1 MVSTADP
8 LSVTPAALRV
18 RRLGEPGILS
28 PMAGLVQGRMSS
40 PHYVHESDRVLLDDT
55 IEGAVARLCAVADL
69 PALEP
74 GGPREY
80 IYFDPSRTRA
90 AIVTCGGLCPGLN
103 NVIRGLVLELADN
116 YGVTEVLGFRDG
128 FRGLAGDVEPVR
140 LTHDVVAG
148 IHNRGGT
155 ILGTSR
161 GSQDPA
167 LMVDTLERLGVSLLF
182 VIGGD
187 GTLRGA
193 AKIADEAERRGLV
206 LSVIGVPK
214 TIDNDIPYLDQS
226 FGFQTAF
233 TRATDSIKSA
243 HTEASSTPHGVGLVK
258 VMGRHSGFIACYAA
272 LASHDADFVLIPEV
286 PFFLDG
292 PDGFLARLRDRV
304 RRQGHAVVVVAE
316 GAGQELLESDGAVD
330 ASGNAR
336 LADVG
341 ALLRGA
347 ITEGF
352 ASAGEELSL
361 RYVDPGYAI
370 RSVPANGWDAVY
382 CLRLAQAAVH
392 AAMAGRTAMVVGRW
406 HGRFVHL
413 PIPVATG
420 SRNQVDPDGDLW
432 ISVLEATG
440 QPLRLLLRGGRLRGD
455 RVQGEHV
462 GVETEAGDDPAR
474 GRGDHRV
481 VAESLAGG
489 DVGDVHLDERRGAHL
504 HRVHERVGVVGEGAG
519 VQDDRRAAVA
529 GLVHPGH

>member
-1 MVSTADP
+1 VHISRGLNLASTADP
-8 LSVTPAALRV
+8 LSITPADLYV
-18 RRLGEPGILS
+18 RRLGEPAVVS
-28 PMAGLVQGRMSS
+28 PMAGLVQGRVSS

-55 IEGAVARLCAVADL
+55 LDGAEARLCDVSEL
-69 PALEP
+69 PSLEP

-80 IYFDPSRTRA
+80 IYFDPSVTRA

-116 YGVTEVLGFRDG
+116 YGVTDVLGFRDG
-128 FRGLAGDVEPVR
+128 FRGMVGDAEPVR
-140 LTHDVVAG
+140 LSREVVAG

-161 GSQDPA
+161 GGQDPA
-167 LMVDTLERLGVSLLF
+167 LMVATLERLGVSLLF

-193 AKIADEAERRGLV
+193 AKIADEAGRCGLA

-214 TIDNDIPYLDQS
+214 TIDNDIPFLDQS

-233 TRATDSIKSA
+233 TRATESIKSA
-243 HTEASSTPHGVGLVK
+243 HTEASSTPNGVGLVK
-258 VMGRHSGFIACYAA
+258 LMGRHSGFIACYAA
-272 LASHDADFVLIPEV
+272 LASHDVDFVLIPEV
-286 PFFLDG
+286 PFGFDG
-292 PDGFLARLRDRV
+292 PGGFTARLRERV
-304 RRQGHAVVVVAE
+304 RRQGHAVIVAAE
-316 GAGQELLESDGAVD
+316 GAGQDLLDYDGAVD

-341 ALLRGA
+341 ALLRRV
-347 ITEGF
+347 ITDGF

-406 HGRFVHL
+406 HGRFVHI

-420 SRNQVDPDGDLW
+420 GRNQVDPNGDLW
-432 ISVLEATG
+432 MSVLEATG
-440 QPLRLLLRGGRLRGD
+440 QP
-455 RVQGEHV
+455 
-462 GVETEAGDDPAR
+462 AR
-474 GRGDHRV
+474 F
-481 VAESLAGG
+481 S
-489 DVGDVHLDERRGAHL
+489 
-504 HRVHERVGVVGEGAG
+504 
-519 VQDDRRAAVA
+519 
-529 GLVHPGH
+529 

>member
-8 LSVTPAALRV
+8 LSITAADLRI
-18 RRLGEPGILS
+18 RRLGRAAIVS
-28 PMAGLVQGRMSS
+28 PMAGLVQGRASS
-40 PHYVHESDRVLLDDT
+40 PHYVHEADRVLLDDT
-55 IEGAVARLCAVADL
+55 LVGAAARLCGVAEL
-69 PALEP
+69 PSLEP

-80 IYFDPSRTRA
+80 IYFEPSTTRA

-116 YGVTEVLGFRDG
+116 YGVTDVLGFRDG
-128 FRGLAGDVEPVR
+128 FRGLVGDTEPVR
-140 LTHDVVAG
+140 LTREAVAD

-161 GSQDPA
+161 GGQDPA
-167 LMVDTLERLGVSLLF
+167 LMVQTLERLGVSLLF

-193 AKIADEAERRGLV
+193 AKIADEAGRRGLA

-233 TRATDSIKSA
+233 TRAMDSIKSA

-272 LASHDADFVLIPEV
+272 LGSHDVDFVLIPEV
-286 PFFLDG
+286 PFHLDG
-292 PDGFLARLRDRV
+292 PGGFLAGLRERV
-304 RRQGHAVVVVAE
+304 RRHGQAVVVVAE
-316 GAGQELLESDGAVD
+316 GAGQDLFRYDGAVD

-336 LADVG
+336 LADIG
-341 ALLRGA
+341 ALLRQRIA
-347 ITEGF
+347 EDF
-352 ASAGEELSL
+352 AAAGEELSV

-370 RSVPANGWDAVY
+370 RSVAANGWDAVY

-406 HGRFVHL
+406 HGRFVHI

-420 SRNQVDPDGDLW
+420 SRNQVDPNGDLW
-432 ISVLEATG
+432 MSVLEATG
-440 QPLRLLLRGGRLRGD
+440 QPARLG
-455 RVQGEHV
+455 
-462 GVETEAGDDPAR
+462 
-474 GRGDHRV
+474 
-481 VAESLAGG
+481 
-489 DVGDVHLDERRGAHL
+489 
-504 HRVHERVGVVGEGAG
+504 
-519 VQDDRRAAVA
+519 
-529 GLVHPGH
+529 